1 MKLVSKSFGFH
12 LVREITIA
20 GFLYMTIV
28 EKLVWENPKVFHS
41 FTLTQ
46 TVVSR
51 QVFVERGS
59 TAWQNGVLFL

>member
-20 GFLYMTIV
+20 GFLYMMFV
-28 EKLVWENPKVFHS
+28 EKLVWENPKAFHS

-46 TVVSR
+46 TMVSR

-59 TAWQNGVLFL
+59 AAWQNGMLIL